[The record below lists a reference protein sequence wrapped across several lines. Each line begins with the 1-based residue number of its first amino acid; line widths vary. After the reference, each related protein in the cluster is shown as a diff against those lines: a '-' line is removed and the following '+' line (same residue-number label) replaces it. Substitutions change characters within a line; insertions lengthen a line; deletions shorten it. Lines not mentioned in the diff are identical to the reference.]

1 MDIECAR
8 RVFGWTR
15 PAALLLLVAAMGL
28 GSIACVG
35 PGSESTTAT
44 AGPLATLAI
53 TNSPTST
60 ATETATA
67 PTATPT
73 SAARVTD
80 ETTALPLLAPTA
92 TPTEQPATEEPATKE
107 PATPE
112 PTVEKTAAVV
122 SLSIKISSLP
132 ALVKP
137 GANVTMT
144 AVTSPGAKCSASV
157 TYASGHLSTAKGLV
171 PEPVAGASGKVSW
184 TWLVGTSTG
193 AGTSTA
199 TVTCSLGDD
208 SVAASKDFE
217 VS

>member
-1 MDIECAR
+1 MNIERAR
-8 RVFGWTR
+8 RVFGWAR
-15 PAALLLLVAAMGL
+15 PAARLFLVAVMAL

-44 AGPLATLAI
+44 ASPLATLAI
-53 TNSPTST
+53 AASPTST
-60 ATETATA
+60 ATPTASATATA
-67 PTATPT
+67 TPTATPT
-73 SAARVTD
+73 AAPTGTAGPTD
-80 ETTALPLLAPTA
+80 EPKA
-92 TPTEQPATEEPATKE
+92 TPTEPPATEEPTSTPDPTEAK
-107 PATPE
+107 PAA
-112 PTVEKTAAVV
+112 PTTFSV
-122 SLSIKISSLP
+122 KISSLP

-137 GANVTMT
+137 GANVTLT

-184 TWLVGTSTG
+184 TWLIGTSTG

-208 SVAASKDFE
+208 SAAASKD
-217 VS
+217 

>member
-1 MDIECAR
+1 MNIKRAR
-8 RVFGWTR
+8 RDCGRIR
-15 PAALLLLVAAMGL
+15 PAALLLFILVLGL
-28 GSIACVG
+28 GSAACVTG
-35 PGSESTTAT
+35 PGSEPTNGTASATAT
-44 AGPLATLAI
+44 HTTLVI
-53 TNSPTST
+53 TAAPTST
-60 ATETATA
+60 
-67 PTATPT
+67 
-73 SAARVTD
+73 ARVTD
-80 ETTALPLLAPTA
+80 ETTALPLLAATA
-92 TPTEQPATEEPATKE
+92 TPTEEPATEKPATKE

-112 PTVEKTAAVV
+112 PTVEKTAAAV
-122 SLSIKISSLP
+122 SLSVKISSLP

-144 AVTSPGAKCSASV
+144 AITSPGAKCSAGV

-208 SVAASKDFE
+208 SASASEHFE